1 MRTIAKQ
8 IAAMFICLIAMLSV
22 FSTVAYADWT
32 GSFGG
37 AGGSGTVGS
46 GYWLEA
52 RVQRVACLVAW
63 EIGGPP
69 RVGPGWSLVAG
80 CKAGSE
86 VGSAPCNSPPGGGWR
101 PGSWSPWEL
110 RRCDA
115 LRGIGL

>member
-1 MRTIAKQ
+1 MLLL
-8 IAAMFICLIAMLSV
+8 FICIIAMLSV
-22 FSTVAYADWT
+22 FSTVAHASWT

-37 AGGSGTVGS
+37 AGGSGTVGDES
-46 GYWLEA
+46 ETG
-52 RVQRVACLVAW
+52 VQRVACLVAW
-63 EIGGPP
+63 EMGGPP
-69 RVGPGWSLVAG
+69 RVGPGWPLVAG

-86 VGSAPCNSPPGGGWR
+86 VGSAPCNSSPGGGWR

>member
-1 MRTIAKQ
+1 MLLL
-8 IAAMFICLIAMLSV
+8 FICIIAMLSV
-22 FSTVAYADWT
+22 FSTVAHASWT

-52 RVQRVACLVAW
+52 RVQRVACLMAW
-63 EIGGPP
+63 EMGGPT
-69 RVGPGWSLVAG
+69 RVGPGWSLTAG

-86 VGSAPCNSPPGGGWR
+86 VGSAPCNSPPGVWWT
-101 PGSWSPWEL
+101 PGNWSPWEL

-115 LRGIGL
+115 LRGMGL

>member
-37 AGGSGTVGS
+37 AGGSGTVGG

-52 RVQRVACLVAW
+52 RVQRVACLMAW
-63 EIGGPP
+63 EMGGPP
-69 RVGPGWSLVAG
+69 RTRPGWSLMAG
-80 CKAGSE
+80 CKAGSK
-86 VGSAPCNSPPGGGWR
+86 VGSAPCNSPSGVW
-101 PGSWSPWEL
+101 W
-110 RRCDA
+110 
-115 LRGIGL
+115 GLKMGPHGNCVAFMPCGA